1 MNSTNNIDEIR
12 DDEIRIISPVPKR
25 NDGKKGGSLF
35 IWILAFIL
43 IILVAAIIIV
53 ATQKGKSEVST
64 AYELRNAKECVAVH
78 SSMMPIGD
86 YEDNSEIAYAEV
98 LTDTVNDVSFTIYIP
113 HNTTPRLVLK
123 TPDLAD
129 KSIVLAAQAADI
141 RADNGKI
148 VGSFVLNGDLLAK
161 GSAKKGFCSIING
174 AMTIGVSDNTQLFE
188 EAIDKN
194 GYFFRQYPLV
204 DNGVMVDNEP
214 KGKSIRKALCE
225 RDGQIMIIISDNIE
239 SFHDFAQALADFGV
253 SNAIYLVGSQ
263 YSYGFYRDKSGAYT
277 EFSDNRGSQF
287 EMESYI
293 VWEASSGN

>member
-1 MNSTNNIDEIR
+1 MNSNKINEIR
-12 DDEIRIISPVPKR
+12 DDEIRIISPASKR

-43 IILVAAIIIV
+43 MLLVAAIIIV
-53 ATQKGKSEVST
+53 ATKKGKSGANT

-86 YEDNSEIAYAEV
+86 YEDHSEIAYAEI

-113 HNTTPRLVLK
+113 HNTKPRLALSAL
-123 TPDLAD
+123 DLTD
-129 KSIVLAAQAADI
+129 KSIILAAQAADV

-204 DNGVMVDNEP
+204 NNGVMVDNEP

-225 RDGQIMIIISDNIE
+225 RGGQIMVIISDNIE

-293 VWEASSGN
+293 IWESKNTN